1 MLIQSFV
8 YLQVRTAREDG
19 SLRIRNLEEALQR
32 ISTARG
38 SGGAAVLPV
47 PPAGGTSGDAA
58 ATQSMELVRTLAES
72 DAARRAEARLRSE
85 LEYERGRVAAADR
98 RYDEAVQAVRD
109 KDVELGEAWVY
120 WTLLLGAG
128 RPAFGSGGGGDA
140 APGTEQVSGTQP
152 ARRYAAAAAA
162 GIRAAPIVLPY
173 GGATS
178 DPGRPPLLDPSLE
191 RRLRSQMEEL
201 ARKQQV
207 IAKLVEQAERCGV
220 GLVRGVAGRE
230 AVAACRHRVV
240 AHGRVGGW
248 QAESGKGPVGR
259 GGCRT

>member
-1 MLIQSFV
+1 
-8 YLQVRTAREDG
+8 
-19 SLRIRNLEEALQR
+19 
-32 ISTARG
+32 
-38 SGGAAVLPV
+38 
-47 PPAGGTSGDAA
+47 
-58 ATQSMELVRTLAES
+58 MELVRTLAES

-85 LEYERGRVAAADR
+85 LEYERGRVAASDR

-128 RPAFGSGGGGDA
+128 RPAFGSGGGGDG
-140 APGTEQVSGTQP
+140 APGAEPVSGAQP

-162 GIRAAPIVLPY
+162 GIRTAPIVLPS
-173 GGATS
+173 GGAALLG
-178 DPGRPPLLDPSLE
+178 PGRPPLLDPSLE